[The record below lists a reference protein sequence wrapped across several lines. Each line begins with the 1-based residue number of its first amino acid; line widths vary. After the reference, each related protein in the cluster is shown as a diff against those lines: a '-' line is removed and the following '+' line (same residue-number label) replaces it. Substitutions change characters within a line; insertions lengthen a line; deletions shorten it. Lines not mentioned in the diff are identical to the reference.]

1 MSDKQII
8 HIKVDPTK
16 VRNELHFNVQKSTKA
31 NVFKDKT
38 KYTRKKKHKENLY
51 C

>member
-16 VRNELHFNVQKSTKA
+16 VRNELHFNIQKR
-31 NVFKDKT
+31 NRMNIFRDRT
-38 KYTRKKKHKENLY
+38 KYTRKRKHKNMED
-51 C
+51 